1 MAEKELDI
9 DKIIEKLLEVR
20 GGKPVFFFLINF
32 NFFSMY
38 HCAILSYTIN
48 NLIFIIFQIN

>member
-20 GGKPVFFFLINF
+20 GGKPV
-32 NFFSMY
+32 
-38 HCAILSYTIN
+38 ILS
-48 NLIFIIFQIN
+48 